1 MTTKLHHS
9 IGPVIHGILDYASV
23 ILLAVAPGVTGFN
36 GKPAFICYTLAVVHL
51 ALTLLTRFPLG
62 AFKIIGF
69 PLHGAIEF
77 LVSLLLIV
85 MPWLANFSRGVL
97 NTRFFVAFGLL
108 LFVIWLLTDYRG
120 RRGAVGAGVGAG

>member
-1 MTTKLHHS
+1 MSIKFHHS
-9 IGPVIHGILDYASV
+9 IGPHIHGIIDYASV
-23 ILLAVAPGVTGFN
+23 IMLAMAPRVTGFN
-36 GKPAFICYTLAVVHL
+36 GKPAMICYALAVVHL

-62 AFKIIGF
+62 ALKVVGF
-69 PLHGAIEF
+69 PLHGAIEL

-85 MPWLANFSRGVL
+85 LPWLANFSKGVL

-120 RRGAVGAGVGAG
+120 RRAKG

>member
-1 MTTKLHHS
+1 MTTKLATKFHHS
-9 IGPVIHGILDYASV
+9 IGPHIHGIIDYASV
-23 ILLAVAPGVTGFN
+23 VMLAVAPGVTGFN
-36 GKPAFICYTLAVVHL
+36 GKPAYICYALAAVHL

-62 AFKIIGF
+62 ALKVVGF

-77 LVSLLLIV
+77 IVSLLLIV
-85 MPWLANFSRGVL
+85 LPWLANFSKGVL

-120 RRGAVGAGVGAG
+120 QRAKG